1 MNCNYSTFLNNLFNF
16 WFNNETPI
24 VGKHIIFAF
33 TTLIVALV
41 IVILNYILIKTKN
54 IDIIKLE
61 PNKDE
66 NSTNTIFKYFLWVC
80 GSFLI
85 SFILTTTEIINIT
98 LISSVLVGFTWD
110 KLFIQLSKIYN
121 NENINP
127 NTLTNEENN

>member
-1 MNCNYSTFLNNLFNF
+1 MNCDYPTFLSNLFDF
-16 WFNNETPI
+16 WFNNEVPEY
-24 VGKHIIFAF
+24 GKHLIFAF
-33 TTLIVALV
+33 TTFVVALI
-41 IVILNYILIKTKN
+41 IVVLNYILIKTKN

-61 PNKDE
+61 YNDGE
-66 NSTNTIFKYFLWVC
+66 NFRIRFFKYFLWIC

-127 NTLTNEENN
+127 NILTNEE